1 MSVQSV
7 FKNLQYAG
15 RADGDRRSYE
25 VLQGERG
32 YLIVASNNRGGFNVS
47 VVPLEAPEVIARRFH
62 GQQITGAKLARQS
75 RRPDLFRDAFAPLSA
90 LYVMV
95 ALGRARK
102 LQKREGRAM
111 VFKIQ

>member
-1 MSVQSV
+1 MSVQSI
-7 FKNLQYAG
+7 FKNLEYTG
-15 RADGDRRSYE
+15 RADGDRRSYH
-25 VLQGERG
+25 VLQGHSG

-47 VVPLEAPEVIARRFH
+47 VVPLEAPDVIARRF
-62 GQQITGAKLARQS
+62 GGREVTGSKLAKQS